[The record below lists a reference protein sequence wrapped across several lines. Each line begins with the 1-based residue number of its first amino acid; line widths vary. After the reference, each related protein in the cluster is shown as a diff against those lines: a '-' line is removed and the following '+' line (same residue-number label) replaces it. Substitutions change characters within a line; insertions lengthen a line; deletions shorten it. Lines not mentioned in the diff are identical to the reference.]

1 MGVVPVVLPDG
12 MSGRAVA
19 AQIEREFSGVWAWY
33 GEATGSWWAMVRL
46 DGGARLVEALNPD
59 ELRNAIVHARGW
71 PWPR

>member
-1 MGVVPVVLPDG
+1 GAVPVVLSDG
-12 MSGRAVA
+12 MSGRPVA

-46 DGGARLVEALNPD
+46 GRGERLVEALNPE
-59 ELRNAIVHARGW
+59 ELRKAIVHARGW